1 MRRPR
6 DLLSLILLA
15 LPLAAAGCPTEPQ
28 RPPREAMPPED
39 EWSRIPPSKDW
50 LFATGDFSGPHK
62 AECDH
67 VLGWVRG
74 EDGCKASLCEH
85 GKDLS
90 AEWLTRC
97 SSLEDPSLTETVRRL
112 QAELASRAG
121 EAETDCAKRFDDMV
135 RDGCGQAAACLV
147 SGQRWATRCAKSD
160 GTPLTLRI
168 LQRTIERKQEQGAD
182 PIQLDTRT
190 CDELRADMMEA
201 GKCKDR
207 FACGEAIG
215 RVETYHDRCEG
226 DERPTIA
233 TAVVELTVQ
242 SFGGKPPGP
251 ILVRQGSPAVDA
263 AELPVALGD
272 GSGGVI
278 TVCEERAS
286 ELGRY
291 VESRRG
297 CQNGKMVVARAFQ
310 TPSGVEVRLGALDFP
325 DDAVFSARYPTIV
338 AAGEVEL
345 RDKAAAA
352 ALDAGLDK
360 AAALAKDTPGAAEA
374 ARLVAQVMLANV
386 LSIKRSPAVR
396 NAIARRDAE
405 LGPALREL
413 AKAKVAALAQGR
425 KVSPSDAAGLLAR
438 ARTRAFA
445 DLGPDGTVQIGAAS
459 RALTLDTTVLLPK
472 AMEAYLGVLKGS
484 RPRRVDPRTQK
495 AELARGTAAA
505 QACGAAEKK
514 LQETKKALVSCN
526 FGLESCDQGRHAEL
540 LKAVDEARVA
550 AEAAFRD
557 VETTRTGGAAED
569 EGSITRAA
577 ETAGCREPWW

>member
-6 DLLSLILLA
+6 ALLLPALLA
-15 LPLAAAGCPTEPQ
+15 LPLATAGCPTEPMQ
-28 RPPREAMPPED
+28 HAREALPPED
-39 EWSRIPPSKDW
+39 EWSRTPPSKDW
-50 LFATGDFSGPHK
+50 LFATGDFNGPHK

-74 EDGCKASLCEH
+74 EDTCKSSLCEH

-97 SSLEDPSLTETVRRL
+97 SSLEDPSLSETVRKI
-112 QAELASRAG
+112 QADLTARAA
-121 EAETDCAKRFDDMV
+121 EPETDCAKRFDGMI
-135 RDGCGQAAACLV
+135 RDGCGGGAACLA
-147 SGQRWATRCAKSD
+147 SGQRWATRCAKKE

-168 LQRTIERKQEQGAD
+168 LQRTVERAQPQGSD
-182 PIQLDTRT
+182 PVELDDRS
-190 CDELRADMMEA
+190 CDDLRADLMEA

-207 FACGEAIG
+207 FVCADAIG
-215 RVETYHDRCEG
+215 RVSTYHDRCEG
-226 DERPTIA
+226 EGERPTIA

-242 SFGGKPPGP
+242 SFGSKPPEP
-251 ILVRQGSPAVDA
+251 IFVRQGSPAVDP

-286 ELGRY
+286 DLGRY
-291 VESRRG
+291 LESRRA
-297 CQNGKMVVARAFQ
+297 CQGGKMVVARAFP
-310 TPSGVEVRLGALDFP
+310 TPNGVEVRLGALDFP

-338 AAGEVEL
+338 AAGELEL

-352 ALDAGLDK
+352 ALEAGLGK
-360 AAALAKDTPGAAEA
+360 AAALAKDGPGASA
-374 ARLVAQVMLANV
+374 ASRLVAGVVLAHV
-386 LSIKRSPAVR
+386 LAIKRSPMLRGV
-396 NAIARRDAE
+396 IAKHDADVA
-405 LGPALREL
+405 PALREL
-413 AKAKVAALAQGR
+413 GKAKAAALKG
-425 KVSPSDAAGLLAR
+425 KVSAADGAGLLAR

-445 DLGPDGTVQIGAAS
+445 DLGPDGSVQIGAAS
-459 RALTLDTTVLLPK
+459 RALTLDTTIFLPK
-472 AMEAYLGVLKGS
+472 AMEGYLAALKGA
-484 RPRRVDPRTQK
+484 RARKVDARTEK

-514 LQETKKALVSCN
+514 LQETKKSLVSCD
-526 FGLESCDQGRHAEL
+526 FGLESCDAARHTAL

-557 VETTRTGGAAED
+557 METTRTGGASED

-577 ETAGCREPWW
+577 EAAGCREPWW